1 MMKKSDMFDDDPN
14 DPPPQNPS
22 FFSNNYMP
30 GLSPFRVNGSPI
42 SRNNN
47 SSFYG
52 SIPTNNWGY
61 DGRFYPPMQGYPMPP
76 IYPTMFSPFPPYM
89 FPFPPMNSV
98 YESAPTI
105 CNQQIN
111 KFNVV
116 NCQIDQSPNNSRYE
130 SNNNFTSSA
139 GNFGRE
145 SKPTDASSPVVASIN
160 REERRTAEIF
170 IEESP
175 PVPAAASSSSQPR
188 IEKSP
193 AIANKDSGS
202 TTPGK
207 SQRISYHREEEVSKK
222 IAPPDSSIK
231 SVQELP
237 VSNTDVI
244 NYDHGDYGGDNDGP
258 KLQRRNLNS
267 SVKNTTLESSA
278 KISRSNRHQQMDSL
292 LSLVSCPRTLP
303 PPSKRPS
310 LSASDSKPA
319 SATPSAVV
327 ATTSTIPSSSPSV
340 PAEPVKINMLSGN
353 QVRSKRNSLSAPVR
367 PAAAAASPSR
377 NDKSIS
383 NEPGIPHLGT
393 KRKASE
399 ISKAVTA
406 SSTNNKDAD
415 DGVDIDIGSES
426 DNDSDSAEPSL
437 PVSKKAGV
445 AFKVNHSNAK
455 VATKKAKSKKDSLGE
470 KEKTRK
476 GLQALYAIITT
487 MYVKPRLFQANL
499 PRKCRRPQR

>member
-170 IEESP
+170 IEETP

-188 IEKSP
+188 IEKSS

-292 LSLVSCPRTLP
+292 LSLVSGPRTLP

-327 ATTSTIPSSSPSV
+327 ANTISIPPPSPSV

-353 QVRSKRNSLSAPVR
+353 QVRSKRNSLPAPVR
-367 PAAAAASPSR
+367 PAAAAAASPSR

-455 VATKKAKSKKDSLGE
+455 VATKKAKSKNDSLGE

-499 PRKCRRPQR
+499 P